1 MAELFMECE
10 EEELEPWQQ
19 QVETPDDDDE
29 VECVEPTSPPA
40 TPTPPLPA
48 PMALTRTILAVPST
62 SAAAGVPARSPAIS
76 VTAPSAPA
84 VSSGVLGAPAGPA
97 CLPVPPANPMA
108 PLTFGMLSTTGQ
120 NVLTVPTLTGTIAQ
134 GQNTFLLAPGY
145 ILNGMAAGA
154 TVQAQGHGG
163 NSFVIQ
169 LQGGTQ
175 LPVMAGAAGQQGL
188 RMPTMVQVP
197 GSMVQAARP
206 GNPVSQR
213 LNIPVPVRFVVPP
226 KSGLPQVMPSQ
237 GSGLFTSSSAIAGSS
252 AMQIAPAVGAGA
264 GAPVNLGMQSTV
276 VSALGHLPR
285 LTLKRGSVSAAPIP
299 IDPKRL
305 RTVVTQ
311 ASYGLHGSLA
321 NIPVKSMAGD
331 GLAALG
337 GPGGGGIGSSG
348 GPGAALSIASPASEY
363 DKMDNRVP
371 IPKGCPKCNL
381 HFNMLDV
388 LKRHMK
394 VCCPEQLL
402 LPERPD
408 VPGMQLPKPTAL
420 PPIKPAPQKLLFSEG
435 RLIMLVDDFYYG
447 RAEGTRKHFDSNII
461 ITTPFKCYSCAKVL
475 KNNIRF
481 MNHMKH
487 HMELERQSNE
497 SWDSHTNCQH
507 CFRQF
512 PTPFQLQCHIESA
525 HSACD
530 APTKCKICELNFD
543 HEQMLLQHMKEN
555 HKPGEMPYVC
565 QVCNF
570 RSSVYAEVDSH
581 FRAEHENT
589 KSLLCPFCLKV
600 IKSAN
605 GYLQHFMRHQNKG
618 VFRCSKCRLQFLS
631 KKDKMDHKTNH
642 HKTHRKPRQLY
653 GLTPGTKVTIR
664 ASLTTEL
671 LASANESMGPGS
683 SSGLLL
689 SPRAT
694 DGAYGGQQQQQQQ
707 QALVRSV
714 PAARPTS
721 SFSGRPKGSFQHCVE
736 CRLEVKDFV
745 SHFPTYVHCSFC
757 RYSTSCSRA
766 FAEHMISVH
775 TTRKPRFNMYKTFLW
790 QMRGQVLACTCGVSH
805 NWQSFDTMA
814 KHLLSFPDHDC
825 HLEISA
831 EEVKDVVFVRRKRTN
846 FSLYDDTMKA
856 GFIRSL
862 SLSRSRPGAGK
873 VAAKSSDEV
882 IVLDSD
888 SDTELTEVSVTPA
901 LKATPVEEEEEEE
914 VVEANAVPKLR
925 ISLGFLKPR
934 GGSTAAVATRASG
947 HTVLE
952 PQDERREPRPGGDD
966 ARRRSRSPVALAQGN
981 SGGESGASEGPSSA
995 ANSTTEAAGAGIEQ
1009 DGDASK
1015 QRQWRR
1021 QQKVEEEVEEE
1032 EQGGITGTIEEAEE
1046 EARGSPLASEDE
1058 EAGLEGCCESDDE
1071 VMQRGDGGV
1080 KGLGA
1085 DLAAVE
1091 EDQEQQEVEGKPRY
1105 SPISDASQVET
1116 ERSGEEEDSRSGCAS
1131 ERSDRDDD
1139 GGGGEVE
1146 EEGRPAPPHRR
1157 NDGEQHGAGDEERGD
1172 ADEVQG
1178 DGEEMGGDE
1187 EGGDRS
1193 EVGGDVNEDEE
1204 ESGHGDMEGE
1214 EDDEVGGNEGGD
1226 RSEVGGDVNEDE
1238 ESGHGDEE
1246 GGDGDKVGGNEGR
1259 EDLDCDVDEGEGG
1272 DGNEGGDD
1280 EKGGDGDEVGDG
1292 EDLGDVD
1299 EVGVDEREEDSDV
1312 DGEGVG
1318 DFADEDGDEN
1328 GDVEEEERAVNG
1340 EDVGT
1345 ENIADVDEDVGEEGG
1360 DADEEGGDAED
1371 EDGDAEDDGKYEGGD
1386 DGGDGEGEDGDGDGG
1401 AGGEDGGGADEESD
1415 HTEDDSGGG
1424 DRGEGR
1430 AGHEEGAKEVSNEGA
1445 PGGQVR
1451 GELEPLT
1458 PSEVLEQEA
1467 SRILHADRKAAAV
1480 HAGTAG
1486 PAKLVKHQP
1495 LDPGATAA
1503 FKGSTIN

>member
-62 SAAAGVPARSPAIS
+62 SAAA
-76 VTAPSAPA
+76 
-84 VSSGVLGAPAGPA
+84 
-97 CLPVPPANPMA
+97 
-108 PLTFGMLSTTGQ
+108 
-120 NVLTVPTLTGTIAQ
+120 
-134 GQNTFLLAPGY
+134 
-145 ILNGMAAGA
+145 
-154 TVQAQGHGG
+154 
-163 NSFVIQ
+163 
-169 LQGGTQ
+169 
-175 LPVMAGAAGQQGL
+175 
-188 RMPTMVQVP
+188 VP

-285 LTLKRGSVSAAPIP
+285 LTLKHGSVSAAPIP

-721 SFSGRPKGSFQHCVE
+721 SFSGRWGGRAKTRVWDFPPKGSFQHCVE

-901 LKATPVEEEEEEE
+901 LKATPVEEEEEE

-1172 ADEVQG
+1172 ADEGQG

-1371 EDGDAEDDGKYEGGD
+1371 EDGDAEDEDGKYEGGD